1 MIFKKKKKTE
11 YKEPYIDEEL
21 FEYIQP
27 AGGITFKEPSYI
39 QTGEGYVRCLHV
51 YQLPKVLDDFWLDH
65 IFGID
70 DAVITLDIHTQ
81 DSAEAKKNINKSLQE
96 EFARART
103 AKDFA
108 ELHNAEQRQREL
120 QTVYEELTS
129 MGEVIKNVDLRIFVS
144 GRNLLELDERCKSI
158 MAALEGDSYMAA
170 TMLNEGKRDWQ
181 SIFEPFEM
189 QHAKP
194 FALKSHPLLSQQLAI
209 GYPYSYSELIDERG
223 DLIGFT
229 PIGGAVIYDEFALT
243 GARKHYNSLV
253 CGDMGSGKSTFL
265 KKRFKANAAKGNFIR
280 TFDISG
286 EFANLTKEFGG
297 KIIRC
302 NGADGMLNPLE
313 ILRAGDDDFISYSKH
328 ISKVSTFFKCI
339 LPGADDQLLIT
350 LENCLREFYSEYNLV
365 PQDGRHITGLPAK
378 NYPTFSDFLSFL
390 QQEIEKEKKKD
401 LQGEVDTGLAVNRAI
416 GLNTIYESVKTI
428 VLNYGKMFDGHTSV
442 DNIVDEKIVTFDI
455 SDIKDL
461 GNIFTAQMFNLV
473 TLCWDNAVGNGQIMK
488 KLYEEGAVSIED
500 ITCFLV
506 LIDESH
512 RWVNTSM
519 PKILTLLI
527 QYLREARK
535 YFAGITLASQSIRDY
550 VPQGENDPYI
560 DLLRTLFELTQYKFI
575 FKQDSSAV
583 PILNNVFGNALSF
596 SQLERIPYLER
607 GETILSIAGD
617 RTLEFKV
624 WRSIEYEEKLF
635 AGGR

>member
-1 MIFKKKKKTE
+1 MIFSKKKKTE
-11 YKEPYIDEEL
+11 NKEPYMDEEL

-70 DAVITLDIHTQ
+70 DAVITLDIHAQ

-108 ELHNAEQRQREL
+108 ELHSAEQRQREL
-120 QTVYEELTS
+120 QAVYEELTS

-158 MAALEGDSYMAA
+158 MATLEGDSYMAA

-265 KKRFKANAAKGNFIR
+265 KKRFKANAAKGNFVR

-339 LPGADDQLLIT
+339 LPGADDELLIT
-350 LENCLREFYSEYNLV
+350 LENCLREFYAEYNLV

-390 QQEIEKEKKKD
+390 QAEIEKEKVKER
-401 LQGEVDTGLAVNRAI
+401 QGEVDTGLAVNRAM

-442 DNIVDEKIVTFDI
+442 DNLIDEKIVTFDI

-461 GNIFTAQMFNLV
+461 GNVFTAQMFNLV

-488 KLYEEGAVSIED
+488 QLYEEGEISIED
-500 ITCFLV
+500 VTCFLV

-624 WRSIEYEEKLF
+624 WRSIEYEERLF